1 MIISGD
7 FGKLF
12 YLGLGGKAYILWTKN
27 FSRLGKWVYI

>member
-27 FSRLGKWVYI
+27 FPD